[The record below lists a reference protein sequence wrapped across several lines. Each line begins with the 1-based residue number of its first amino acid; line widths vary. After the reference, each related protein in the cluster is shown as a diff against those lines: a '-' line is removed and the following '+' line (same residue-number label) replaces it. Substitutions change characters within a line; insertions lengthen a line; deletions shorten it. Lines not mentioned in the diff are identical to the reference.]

1 MEDRNKRNTM
11 RSKFIEFQN
20 EVEAVKA
27 RCVGGEIS
35 QNERDNLI
43 RQMKFQDE
51 RWGDTWMLSPTGE
64 WFRKAGGSKDW
75 IRDYPLDL
83 VEPPTIPVHEMNLQQ
98 LAWVIHGCTRCPL
111 HAGRTRAVPGEG
123 PPNTDIM
130 LIGEGPGFHE
140 DKQGRPFVGA
150 SGQFLEELLNSAGYK
165 RSDVFIANV
174 VKCRPPGN
182 RDPQPEEVDACKIYL
197 DRQIELINP
206 KVIVTLGRYSMYR
219 YFPGA
224 SISKIHGQPKRV
236 GNRLIIPMFHPAAAL
251 HQPRF
256 RSLIVEDFKKLPQ
269 FIAEAASFTQV
280 KDKEIDP
287 DKVQQLSL
295 F

>member
-1 MEDRNKRNTM
+1 M
-11 RSKFIEFQN
+11 RQRFIEFQN
-20 EVEAVKA
+20 EVEAIKA
-27 RCVGGEIS
+27 RCAQGEIS
-35 QNERDNLI
+35 EAERDQLV
-43 RQMKFQDE
+43 RQMKLQDE
-51 RWGDTWMLSPTGE
+51 RWGDTWMLSPSGE
-64 WFRKAGGSKDW
+64 WFRKASGSKEW
-75 IRDYPLDL
+75 IRDYPLVL
-83 VEPPTIPVHEMNLQQ
+83 MEPPDMPVHEMSLQQ
-98 LAWVIHGCTRCPL
+98 LAWTIHGCTRCPL

-123 PPNTDIM
+123 PPQADIM

-165 RSDVFIANV
+165 RTDVFIANV

-182 RDPQPEEVDACKIYL
+182 RDPQPEEVDACRIYL
-197 DRQIELINP
+197 ERQIELIDP
-206 KVIVTLGRYSMYR
+206 KVIITLGRYSMYR

-256 RSLIVEDFKKLPQ
+256 RDLIVADFKKLPQ
-269 FIAEAASFTQV
+269 FIAEAASFRQE
-280 KDKEIDP
+280 KAEIDP
-287 DKVQQLSL
+287 DNAQQLSL